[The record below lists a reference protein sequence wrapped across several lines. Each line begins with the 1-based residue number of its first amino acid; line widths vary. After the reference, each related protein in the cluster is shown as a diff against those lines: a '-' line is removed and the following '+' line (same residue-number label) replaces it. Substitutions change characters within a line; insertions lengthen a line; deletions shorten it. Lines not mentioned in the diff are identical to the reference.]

1 MEVRNKLNV
10 SVALVVFAL
19 VSMLL
24 TGPVVGWLV
33 GHRNIGIL
41 DAKRVKAILMAA
53 GFVLLFGSFIA
64 DYLAR
69 STSDRRPASVI
80 RTRVTSI
87 GRPTTTTRSVFRSFG
102 IENAL

>member
-1 MEVRNKLNV
+1 MEVRTKLNV

-41 DAKRVKAILMAA
+41 DAERVKAVLMAA

-64 DYLAR
+64 VVVNGIKAR
-69 STSDRRPASVI
+69 KPWEKS
-80 RTRVTSI
+80 
-87 GRPTTTTRSVFRSFG
+87 
-102 IENAL
+102 

>member
-1 MEVRNKLNV
+1 MEVRTKLNV

-41 DAKRVKAILMAA
+41 DAERVKA
-53 GFVLLFGSFIA
+53 VSFIA
-64 DYLAR
+64 VVVYGIKAR
-69 STSDRRPASVI
+69 KPWEKS
-80 RTRVTSI
+80 
-87 GRPTTTTRSVFRSFG
+87 
-102 IENAL
+102 